1 MRRVKGKM
9 EVIFFN
15 FVILLEIDIILWKYE
30 EGKINN
36 SRDSGFVN

>member
-9 EVIFFN
+9 EVTFFN
-15 FVILLEIDIILWKYE
+15 SVILLEIDTTPWKHE

-36 SRDSGFVN
+36 SRDPGSAN